1 VDHLYS
7 LYDAL
12 ISINVPN
19 DRARAV
25 VDAMERDMSDKL
37 ATKAD
42 LKHMHELISRD
53 FQVVNARFD
62 HLTHVLTVRLFLAA
76 IGLIPIIVAAQKLL

>member
-1 VDHLYS
+1 MEALYS

-42 LKHMHELISRD
+42 LKHMHELISKD
-53 FQVVNARFD
+53 FQVVNARID
-62 HLTHVLTVRLFLAA
+62 HLTYVLTVRLFGAAAVVIGALAT
-76 IGLIPIIVAAQKLL
+76 VQKFF

>member
-25 VDAMERDMSDKL
+25 VDAMERDMSDQL

-42 LKHMHELISRD
+42 LKHMHELLSKDIQNLSNSMTIKLGTISGVWAGVL
-53 FQVVNARFD
+53 FALIK
-62 HLTHVLTVRLFLAA
+62 LTS
-76 IGLIPIIVAAQKLL
+76 